1 MQGRWVRGRRDRGAA
16 VVEFALVSV
25 LLTVLFLGLVQVGLA
40 VHVRNTLVACAAE
53 GARHGALADRSPADG
68 AAYAA
73 DLIRGSLSPRFARDV
88 HARVTMVEGQPV
100 VEVTV
105 RAPLP
110 VIGLLGPRR
119 TLAVRGHA
127 MVEGEEVEGEG

>member
-1 MQGRWVRGRRDRGAA
+1 VHGRGRERGRRDRGAA

-40 VHVRNTLVACAAE
+40 LHVRNTLVARAAE
-53 GARHGALADRSPADG
+53 GARHGALADRHPADG

-73 DLIRGSLSPRFARDV
+73 DLISRSLSPRFARDV
-88 HARVTMVEGQPV
+88 RARVSTAEGQPV

-105 RAPLP
+105 HAPLP

-119 TLAVRGHA
+119 SLTVRGHA
-127 MVEGEEVEGEG
+127 MVEGEG